1 MTKST
6 DLGWTRMSVAAIL
19 SIAAIL
25 TGARSSSAQNFRT
38 LASFNNTNGASP
50 RADLVQGLDGNFYG
64 TTLYGGANSNN
75 ICYTFGC
82 GTVFRI
88 TPAGVLTTLYS
99 FCAQPNCNDGALPY
113 AGLVLGTDGNF
124 YGTTYN
130 GGATGAC
137 GISGCGTVFKITP
150 AGALSTLY
158 LFCNRRTVCGDGS
171 LPTGSL
177 IEGSDGYLYGTTQDG
192 GTGPSCPFSYGGGC
206 GTVFKLSTAGKLTTL
221 HSFLMSDGATPWAG
235 LVQGS
240 DGNFYG
246 TTSEQ
251 ESGSGTVFKIT
262 ASGAFTSLY
271 TFCTEANCADGKT
284 PYSGLVQ
291 GADGSFY
298 GTTFEGGDTNWGTA
312 FKIDSAGHLTRLYSF
327 CAKANCADGGSV
339 YAGLVQAN
347 DGNFYGV
354 TNLGAPTTNGTVFK
368 LTPNGTLTTVH
379 NLQSSE
385 GSGLYGGVVQST
397 SGAFYGATFYGG
409 ASDACQSGCGTV
421 FTVSANLGRFVETLP
436 ASGKVGAAVKILGT
450 ALTGS
455 TLVTFNGVSASFR
468 VVSPSEITTNV
479 PAGATTGTVKVLT
492 PGGTLKS
499 NVPFTVVQ

>member
-1 MTKST
+1 MRKPSNRNWARV
-6 DLGWTRMSVAAIL
+6 LAAVIAAVAATL
-19 SIAAIL
+19 A
-25 TGARSSSAQNFRT
+25 GVRSSSAQNFRT
-38 LASFNNTNGASP
+38 LASFNSTNGASP
-50 RADLVQGLDGNFYG
+50 YSRLVQGLDGNFYG
-64 TTLYGGANSNN
+64 TTIYGGANGND

-88 TPAGVLTTLYS
+88 TPAGALTTLYS
-99 FCAQPNCNDGALPY
+99 FCAQPNCTDGALPY
-113 AGLVLGTDGNF
+113 AGLVLGNDGNF

-130 GGATGAC
+130 GGSTGAC

-171 LPTGSL
+171 LPRGSL
-177 IEGSDGYLYGTTQDG
+177 IEGSDGHLYGTTQDG
-192 GTGPSCPFSYGGGC
+192 GTGPACPYSSGGGC

-221 HSFLMSDGATPWAG
+221 HSFIISDGANPYAG
-235 LVQGS
+235 LVQGT

-246 TTSEQ
+246 TTT
-251 ESGSGTVFKIT
+251 GGLNGPGTVFKIT
-262 ASGAFTSLY
+262 PTGAFTSLY
-271 TFCTEANCADGKT
+271 TFCTEANCADGKL
-284 PYSGLVQ
+284 PYSSLIQ
-291 GADGSFY
+291 GTDGNFY
-298 GTTFEGGDTNWGTA
+298 GTTLEGGDTDWGTA
-312 FKIDSAGHLTRLYSF
+312 FKMDSAGNLTRLYSF

-339 YAGLVQAN
+339 YAGLVQAP

-368 LTPNGTLTTVH
+368 LTPNGALTTVH
-379 NLQSSE
+379 NLKSSE
-385 GSGLYGGVVQST
+385 GSGLYGGLVQST

-409 ASDACQSGCGTV
+409 ASDACRGGCGTV

-450 ALTGS
+450 QLTGS
-455 TLVTFNGVSASFR
+455 TMVSFNCVSASFR

-479 PAGATTGTVKVLT
+479 PAGATTGTVKVQT